1 MTKPDHRHPPV
12 TFGFPFHLEF
22 CLASAC
28 LQGFLVLMEMQT
40 LSDQKENAPGLY
52 SIRVFLD
59 PLSIQ
64 WIVGAFQTVM
74 VQACVPSEVLKSS

>member
-1 MTKPDHRHPPV
+1 
-12 TFGFPFHLEF
+12 
-22 CLASAC
+22 
-28 LQGFLVLMEMQT
+28 MEMQT